1 MINALTAVHTVLA
14 VGVASAEEPP
24 SVLAVP
30 IDELIIGIIAFL
42 IVFGGLAKF
51 ALPSI
56 KKTLEER
63 TNAIEGGIQR
73 SAAAEAEAQD
83 LLERYREQLASAREE
98 AAAIRTQAQSDR
110 AAMIDEARNEART
123 AAAVVTAAGEA
134 QLAADRSQATAQ
146 LTRQVGELAVTLA
159 GKVVGQSLS
168 DDARIRQTVDD
179 FLNDLERQTEGSA
192 TSPTQGSGI

>member
-134 QLAADRSQATAQ
+134 QIAADRSQATAQ

-179 FLNDLERQTEGSA
+179 FLNDLERQTEVSA

>member
-1 MINALTAVHTVLA
+1 VINALTAVQTVLA
-14 VGVASAEEPP
+14 VGAESAEEPP

-56 KKTLEER
+56 KRTLEER
-63 TNAIEGGIQR
+63 TNAIEGGIER
-73 SAAAEAEAQD
+73 AAKAEAEAND
-83 LLERYREQLASAREE
+83 LAEQYRAQLAAAREE

-110 AAMIDEARNEART
+110 TAIIDEARGEARS

-134 QLAADRSQATAQ
+134 QLAAERSQATSQ

-159 GKVVGQSLS
+159 GKVVGQSLT

-192 TSPTQGSGI
+192 SPSQGSGN

>member
-1 MINALTAVHTVLA
+1 VINALTAVHTVLA

-134 QLAADRSQATAQ
+134 QIAADRSQATAQ

-179 FLNDLERQTEGSA
+179 FLNDLERQTEVSA

>member
-1 MINALTAVHTVLA
+1 VINALTAVHTVLA

>member
-1 MINALTAVHTVLA
+1 VIHTIATAAASVLA
-14 VGVASAEEPP
+14 AGEEEMP

-30 IDELIIGIIAFL
+30 IDELIIGIIAFI

-63 TNAIEGGIQR
+63 TNAIEGGIER
-73 SAAAEAEAQD
+73 AAKAEAEAND
-83 LLERYREQLASAREE
+83 LAEQYRAQLSQAREE
-98 AAAIRTQAQSDR
+98 ASAIRTQAQSDR
-110 AAMIDEARNEART
+110 AAMIDEARNEARA

-134 QLAADRSQATAQ
+134 QLAADRSQATSQ
-146 LTRQVGELAVTLA
+146 LTRQVGEMAVTLA

-168 DDARIRQTVDD
+168 DDARVRQTVED
-179 FLNDLERQTEGSA
+179 FLNDLEAQAEGSV
-192 TSPTQGSGI
+192 TGPTQGSTS

>member
-1 MINALTAVHTVLA
+1 VINALTAVQTVLA
-14 VGVASAEEPP
+14 VGAESAEEPP

-51 ALPSI
+51 ALP
-56 KKTLEER
+56 
-63 TNAIEGGIQR
+63 
-73 SAAAEAEAQD
+73 AEAEAND
-83 LLERYREQLASAREE
+83 LAEQYRAQLAAAREE

-110 AAMIDEARNEART
+110 TAIIDEARGEARS

-134 QLAADRSQATAQ
+134 QLAAERSQATSQ

-159 GKVVGQSLS
+159 GKVVGQSLT

-192 TSPTQGSGI
+192 SPSQGSGN